1 MDIRDVKFP
10 PLSKDAHNVH
20 EIRKKF
26 FRQNGE
32 IAVKNLRKN
41 NFDAV
46 YCDSLKEGRD
56 ALLDLVKEGSI
67 VAFGDSHTIFSLDLE
82 PSLKDKKCTLIPY
95 TCAVNKTAFVNNM
108 EGFNILGDSDLT
120 LEILKSYMTAN
131 VFLLS
136 ANAIT
141 VRGEIVNIDGAGNR
155 IAGSIFGPDRIVVVA
170 GANKVV
176 PSIDAALSRIRDV
189 AAQMNNIKYDNE
201 LSCNKAGYCL
211 ECANEER
218 NCNVTA
224 IYHKKPVASDFHVI
238 IIGEE
243 LGF

>member
-1 MDIRDVKFP
+1 MNIRNIKFP
-10 PLSKDAHNVH
+10 HLSDDAHDTD
-20 EIRKKF
+20 EIRKKYL
-26 FRQNGE
+26 RQNGQL
-32 IAVKNLRKN
+32 AVKNLKKN

-46 YCDSLKEGRD
+46 YCYSIEEGRKT
-56 ALLDLVKEGSI
+56 LLNLIEDGSI
-67 VAFGDSHTIFSLDLE
+67 VAFGDSHTIFSLNIE
-82 PSLKDKKCTLIPY
+82 PSLKEKNCTLIPY

-108 EGFNILGDSDLT
+108 EGFKVIGDAYMT

-131 VFLLS
+131 VFMLS

-141 VRGEIVNIDGAGNR
+141 VQGEIVNIDGAGNR
-155 IAGSIFGPDRIVVVA
+155 IAGSIFGPDRTVIVA

-176 PSIDAALSRIRDV
+176 PGIDAAMSRIRDV

-201 LSCNKAGYCL
+201 LSCNKVGYRA
-211 ECANEER
+211 ECNAEER

-224 IYHKKPVASDFHVI
+224 IYHRKPAASDFHVI